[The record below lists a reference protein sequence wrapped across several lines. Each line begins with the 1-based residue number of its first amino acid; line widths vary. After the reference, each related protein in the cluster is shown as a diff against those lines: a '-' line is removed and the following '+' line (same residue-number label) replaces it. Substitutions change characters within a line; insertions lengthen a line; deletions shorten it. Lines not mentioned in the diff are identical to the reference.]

1 MFEKSE
7 KKCNKIKEAICMRWW
22 RKMLRFFSFTRI
34 FMNIYILN
42 RQLEPETISAIANQS
57 AYVFHCAVQW
67 FIWSCSACYSC
78 VVVVVVV
85 VSSYFF
91 HGFYLIYL
99 TTFSMD
105 FHGNQP
111 KWYCHSKKLHLLPFF
126 YLSASELRCA
136 LKWIISIDALF
147 ASHSIGMVWSVKL
160 VWALEIK
167 KKDLYLIKLLFIV

>member
-1 MFEKSE
+1 
-7 KKCNKIKEAICMRWW
+7 MRWW

-85 VSSYFF
+85 SSYFF

-111 KWYCHSKKLHLLPFF
+111 KWYCHSKKLHLLYVFS
-126 YLSASELRCA
+126 LSLCICVALRF
-136 LKWIISIDALF
+136 KMNNQYWRIIRITF
-147 ASHSIGMVWSVKL
+147 NRNG
-160 VWALEIK
+160 LECETCVRTGNK